1 MGLFDLFRKKEE
13 LPPVTVTDEDVVAVA
28 DGELID
34 ISTVSDSV
42 FAGQVL
48 GTSCA
53 FRFDQDKVTICS
65 PANGTISSLFHT
77 GHAFGVLTADGSD
90 LLIHIGI
97 NTVEAKGKGFEILGK
112 KEGDKVKAGEPVIR
126 VDLKE
131 LRKTYDMS
139 TMIIVTDSER
149 EFRFA
154 GPQKVV
160 RGQSVL
166 A

>member
-1 MGLFDLFRKKEE
+1 MGLFDFFKKKEE
-13 LPPVTVTDEDVVAVA
+13 LPPVTVSDDDIVAVA

-34 ISTVSDSV
+34 IATVSDPM
-42 FAGQVL
+42 FAEQML

-65 PANGTISSLFHT
+65 PANGKISNMFHT
-77 GHAFGVLTADGSD
+77 GHAFGVLTADGTD
-90 LLIHIGI
+90 LLIHIGV
-97 NTVEAKGKGFEILGK
+97 NTVESKGKGFEILGK
-112 KEGDKVKAGEPVIR
+112 KEGDQVKAGDPIIR

-139 TMIIVTDSER
+139 TMVIVTDSER
-149 EFRFA
+149 EFTFA
-154 GPQKVV
+154 QPQKVT